1 MVQSLYCKDPLE
13 KEIEPTPVFLPR
25 KSHGVWW
32 GTIHRVKRVGHDWV
46 HTPFHAQLIY
56 NYVLVCVSF
65 KCAARTSAIYT
76 FFFRFFSLIGY
87 YNILSRVSCA
97 IHRSW
102 LGIYYISVSAPW
114 RRAWQPTPVFL
125 PGEAPWTEDP
135 GGLYI
140 LHWIAQSQ
148 TTTCAYAHNV
158 ILLINTKLWT
168 STNTCNFKCIL
179 LSAKIQTQKATYI
192 LYDSINM
199 TLWKGKNFRERKH
212 IRVVARDWV

>member
-1 MVQSLYCKDPLE
+1 MCIWDFPGGSVVRNLPANAGDAGLIPGSGME
-13 KEIEPTPVFLPR
+13 KEITTHSSILPW
-25 KSHGVWW
+25 K
-32 GTIHRVKRVGHDWV
+32 I
-46 HTPFHAQLIY
+46 
-56 NYVLVCVSF
+56 
-65 KCAARTSAIYT
+65 
-76 FFFRFFSLIGY
+76 
-87 YNILSRVSCA
+87 
-97 IHRSW
+97 
-102 LGIYYISVSAPW
+102 
-114 RRAWQPTPVFL
+114 
-125 PGEAPWTEDP
+125 PWTEEP

-140 LHWIAQSQ
+140 LHWMAQSQ

-212 IRVVARDWV
+212 IRVFARDWV